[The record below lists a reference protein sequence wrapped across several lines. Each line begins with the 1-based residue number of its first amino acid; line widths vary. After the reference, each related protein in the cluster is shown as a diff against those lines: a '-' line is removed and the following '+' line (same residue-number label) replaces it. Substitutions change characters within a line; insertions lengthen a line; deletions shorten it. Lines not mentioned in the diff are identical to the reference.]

1 MAEDTAQERTEEA
14 TPRRREKAREE
25 GQVARSRE
33 LNTMVVMLASVGA
46 AALLGG
52 RLVQDLARLSERA
65 LAVPREVLF
74 DPAAMPRILMESLVD
89 AVWALTPFLLIVAAA
104 GVAASVMVGGLSF
117 TWKAVAV
124 KWEKLDPVKG
134 LKRVFGARGFME
146 LAKALAKFALIGAL
160 GILFLVTHTDQLFG
174 LGSEPV
180 EQAMGH
186 ALHLVLWSMLV
197 MSGALVIV
205 ALVDVPFQLWQ
216 HGRQLRMTRQEVKD
230 ENKETEGSPEVR
242 GQIRRLQREMAER
255 RMMAAV
261 PEADVVITNPEHY
274 AVALRYDQATMRA
287 PVVVAKGADLVAQRI
302 REVARAHD
310 VVLVS
315 APPLARALYHSTEL
329 EQEIPAGLYV
339 AVAQVLAYVFQL
351 KGRTGQ
357 AARARRDFDDL
368 PIPDDLRR
376 DD

>member
-33 LNTMVVMLASVGA
+33 LNTMLVTLAALGA
-46 AALLGG
+46 AALFGG
-52 RLVQDLARLSERA
+52 HVVRDLAGIGERMLA
-65 LAVPREVLF
+65 LPRSVVF
-74 DPAAMPRILMESLVD
+74 DPAAMPRLFMESLVE
-89 AVWALTPFLLIVAAA
+89 AVWALVPFLAVVTVAGIVAS
-104 GVAASVMVGGLSF
+104 VAVGGLSF
-117 TWKAVAV
+117 SWKAVAV

-134 LKRVFGARGFME
+134 LKRVFGARGLME
-146 LAKALAKFALIGAL
+146 LVKALAKFVLIGAL
-160 GILFLVTHTDQLFG
+160 GVAFLVLYRDQLFG
-174 LGSEPV
+174 LGAQPV
-180 EQAMGH
+180 EEAMAR
-186 ALHLVLWSMLV
+186 ALSLLLWAMVV